1 MEAGDRGTGDPPGPG
16 AAAAA
21 GVPGKHG
28 DSAGDPGLLLALHR
42 DGGGLGPADL
52 ARLADDHG
60 KVDLLAPGAGG
71 DSIAPGA
78 RGALRGRLFLHH
90 LLIRMPRMDWL

>member
-28 DSAGDPGLLLALHR
+28 DSTGDPGLLLALHR
-42 DGGGLGPADL
+42 DGGVLGPADL
-52 ARLADDHG
+52 ARPADDHG
-60 KVDLLAPGAGG
+60 EVDLPASGAGG
-71 DSIAPGA
+71 DSTAPGA
-78 RGALRGRLFLHH
+78 RGALRGRLFLHY
-90 LLIRMPRMDWL
+90 LLTRILQLDWL